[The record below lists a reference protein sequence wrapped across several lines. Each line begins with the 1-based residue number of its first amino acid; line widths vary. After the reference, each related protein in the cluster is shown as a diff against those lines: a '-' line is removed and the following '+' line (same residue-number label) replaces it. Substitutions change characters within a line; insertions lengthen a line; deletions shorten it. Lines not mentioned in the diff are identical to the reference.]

1 MAKLPQ
7 LIIGLLTSANKLF
20 NFTDPI
26 ASIDHFD
33 LVIFSVGYYRPL
45 DNGNGPAAENP
56 GFRGSSVWTEK
67 TVPMTPE
74 EDLHREHV
82 LYART

>member
-20 NFTDPI
+20 NFTVPI

-45 DNGNGPAAENP
+45 DNGNENP
-56 GFRGSSVWTEK
+56 GFRDSSVWTEK